1 MANPVQDDIEALLA
15 QDPISEMSDE
25 NLPSLDNLN
34 FADHANDIPT
44 PEAKLTTT
52 VNAYK
57 DEPEE
62 NPDVIRYAREWG
74 MDEATTKSLLT
85 AYAPSDAEMLRKA
98 PELNERSPVLTE
110 WAARPEN
117 YSFVKN
123 NLSGILALT
132 EKGKFA
138 SEPTYIHDLTN
149 ALARNM
155 PTLENAVA
163 VGKYSIGLLSKED
176 FADSLENIRQRRN
189 TQTPYGTSMAGFN
202 KAMQTFNAE
211 MGKNINSF
219 ADIADMSV
227 NDWDDFVKVA
237 VKGMQES
244 GATTLDIVNFAY
256 SAIVNTPATILK
268 SVESVGSVL
277 GPTAGTL
284 AGSAAGFAVGAGP
297 IGGAIG
303 GVTGSAFIRYAEEI
317 GEQLN
322 LYRNEK
328 GEIDYEEALND
339 PETMKNIQKI
349 ATTYGLVGGVLD
361 TALTRLGGNLAKG
374 GLLTR
379 TGVDVAGEGVAE
391 AGATT
396 AKGIAKGD
404 SVTESIGAGI
414 TEGVVEAILATPTSG
429 ATTTISYI
437 PGMSKALSNKL
448 LRIKRQHNA
457 QQVDASK
464 KEKIAEQRKEIES
477 VAKTPEDKAK
487 LSEVFDTLSRLEEV
501 VDPPED
507 VIDTPTITVA
517 PPPDTGQP
525 KYKSSPRRPTPPR
538 KKIPETATVNA
549 AELFNALSELGKTKE
564 GVSWNNFLETLP
576 EHIAEEFNT
585 ALGNEDSVTLPT
597 TEWLMATTGL
607 GHLDNLLSTSPLW
620 GDPADTSEVKPVSPE
635 KVKEKQEEAKGKPEK
650 VEVEP
655 DASKVKAKAPT
666 KSKVDKV
673 FGKFRSVDEENIY
686 NEFKGKIAKVV
697 GRPKRGGKTI
707 APEAVQLYSD
717 IFFSS
722 IMHRSRIL
730 GRPLREMVDSYEVV
744 HTSPPVPGLKTS
756 AYGYAWRPKG
766 SPQQLIYF
774 STDHIASGNRIS
786 TLVHELG
793 HIFLENMVMDWDYIM
808 ALDPKAM
815 TNAQWDYK
823 EAMLLTAK
831 FLGTPNLKGVSI
843 RPRGDKFSKHHEK
856 FATTIEMFFKN
867 GDFGDSTTGR
877 LMHRY
882 SQFMQEVMPV
892 RMYNEI
898 GQSYAKK
905 NVTPVSPGDKDWAK
919 VQITVKALMGAKST
933 LNEEIY
939 PLVPEPD
946 FDKSVFGDAY
956 TDWMTKYR
964 EAVEKALMKV
974 MKSIYT
980 DRKEFYERSFPEV
993 FQETYDQ
1000 LMDAPIGRFHQLI
1013 RDGLIVLHR
1022 TDVNKR
1028 LGLTD
1033 DELAILEDSISI
1045 VKNKNQSTVT
1055 LEQLVQYGFID
1066 AQMDAVTVR
1075 QIGDAAN
1082 LEQTAR
1088 EEALKKLEAM
1098 FDAQELHRPG
1108 MTMDEAEDLILN
1120 DKDIRRVRKE
1130 ANRIAIKKYLK
1141 DLAESDPDNPLL
1153 TEAFK
1158 DKFNTDALLRTAKA
1172 EWANTPNRV
1181 SLSFLKDRQEYEK
1194 NREAG
1199 DAEILFITLT
1209 DRSRQAQL
1217 KTTRLS
1223 ETLGFT
1229 RIFDSAKRVKDA
1241 LKTGEIPVILN
1252 ALARHEVNESKEYM
1266 TKWFEDKIQ
1275 NIQKGWQRLHGKLG
1289 PTQVIEVKNEDGKSF
1304 YVNHSGVSSTLLDG
1318 LEVSTTIENND
1329 LVGVME
1335 DMVNRSLTQ
1344 DVATRNNYRNLYDEI
1359 YLMSRVN
1366 ILYNTTPDTKPGD
1379 FKEIEL
1385 KEFKDLKF
1393 TAPKKIK
1400 STETESNPIHMPPIP
1415 VEEMNAMPAT
1425 KPQLKWKDTMNTLV
1439 AKIQEEVKLFKK
1451 VKTAPI
1457 TAIGRYMYYSSVS
1470 MQNFIASMIDEKNL
1484 PTSWL
1489 NALFQKVT
1497 EAEAKKNVEHNRYYE
1512 KITQSIGKFT
1522 KSKKEYKN
1530 ALESPTK
1537 KGGLF
1542 SSLLGLGKNDTGG
1555 IAAPELGNDVV
1566 FANIGQVIVGLLYAG
1581 SKSGKKKFLEGGF
1594 VTKDGVNTGPLG
1606 DVTNPEMLS
1615 ANWDAFIKRLVA
1627 EGTLNQQAFDLVQEI
1642 HDIFNEIYPMVQKSF
1657 NEVEGVELNFVEGL
1671 PYTMTFADGT
1681 KKTYRGGYYPLMK
1694 DTTLT
1699 SAIISGEQQS
1709 TSDDFTLAYDI
1720 LDSSM
1725 QRTRGAGT
1733 YPIRLDMGL
1742 MMGILNKHLVHAY
1755 LKRPLTLIENLKKD
1769 KRIVKVFENRQ
1780 QGFIKEIL
1788 NPWLKRTARQQYAV
1802 PTDPGLLGSA
1812 ALFVRRTTHI
1822 ALFFGNVRSMAMQL
1836 LGIVQGVPTFAQYV
1850 GNAKVLKHT
1859 AKVAGSVSTGNYS
1872 SLKEDIGKKS
1882 VFMKDRMD
1890 NNQRNLVRGWDE
1902 MDLTQNK
1909 REWIKTTAESISFM
1923 GLQFTQNIV
1932 DMSIWLAA
1940 VERTKQDGLSDA
1952 QAYAYA
1958 DRLVERTQAS
1968 GNISAR
1974 AGALHGS
1981 HFERLSMMISMVAYG
1996 LRGRIYEEVARAEAN
2011 ETSVTIARLNALTWL
2026 AVMPGLLTGSVGL
2039 AIDALTEADD
2049 DDDDPEIAKLLA
2061 NIATDTADA
2070 YAPQVNRLALPFVAS
2085 VIEGAGIE
2093 GVRGGELFGLGP
2105 VAHPLRK
2112 TIRGGRALSRGMV
2125 QGIPMTNKDI
2135 GNVLT
2140 GITIATGLPTSV
2152 IDKTII
2158 PFIEANKSTSQ
2169 KKAES
2174 RQRRRIIRKIKRK
2187 R

>member
-1 MANPVQDDIEALLA
+1 MANPVQDDIEALLQ
-15 QDPISEMSDE
+15 QDPLNELSKSP
-25 NLPSLDNLN
+25 LPSLDKVDVAQYADVLPPPEQKLHDTALN
-34 FADHANDIPT
+34 
-44 PEAKLTTT
+44 
-52 VNAYK
+52 YG
-57 DEPEE
+57 DEPEDE
-62 NPDVIRYAREWG
+62 PDVTKYSLQWG
-74 MDEATTKSLLT
+74 TDANTTRAVLATMS
-85 AYAPSDAEMLRKA
+85 PQDAELLHKA

-123 NLSGILALT
+123 NISGILALT
-132 EKGKFA
+132 KKDKFA
-138 SEPTYIHDLTN
+138 SEPTYVQDLTN

-163 VGKYSIGLLSKED
+163 VGKYSIGLLSKEE

-211 MGKNINSF
+211 MGSNIQSF

-227 NDWDDFVKVA
+227 NDWDDFVKVT

-339 PETMKNIQKI
+339 PVTMKNIQKI

-379 TGVDVAGEGVAE
+379 TGVDVAGEGTAE
-391 AGATT
+391 AVATT

-414 TEGVVEAILATPTSG
+414 TEGVVESILATPTSG

-464 KEKIAEQRKEIES
+464 KEKLAEQRKEIES

-501 VDPPED
+501 VDPPE
-507 VIDTPTITVA
+507 VETPKVETPTITVE

-525 KYKSSPRRPTPPR
+525 KYKSPPRRPTPPR
-538 KKIPETATVNA
+538 KKTPETATVNA

-564 GVSWNNFLETLP
+564 GVSWNNFLESLP
-576 EHIAEEFNT
+576 DHIADEFDK
-585 ALGNEDSVTLPT
+585 ALGTEDSVTLPT
-597 TEWLMATTGL
+597 RDWLIATTDL
-607 GHLDNLLSTSPLW
+607 GHLDTLLSTSPIW
-620 GDPADTSEVKPVSPE
+620 GDPADTSEVKPV
-635 KVKEKQEEAKGKPEK
+635 KPEQ
-650 VEVEP
+650 VEEQP
-655 DASKVKAKAPT
+655 DPAKVKAKTPV

-673 FGKFRSVDEENIY
+673 FGKFRSVDEENVY
-686 NEFKGKIAKVV
+686 NEFKERVLKSIGKIRREYGLHYATSKEV
-697 GRPKRGGKTI
+697 
-707 APEAVQLYSD
+707 APEGVQLYID

-722 IMHRSRIL
+722 IMNRARIL
-730 GRPLREMVDSYEVV
+730 GRPLKEMVDRYEIVSEAPDPALGAN
-744 HTSPPVPGLKTS
+744 T
-756 AYGYAWRPKG
+756 YGFAWRPKG
-766 SPQQLIYF
+766 SSQQLVFY
-774 STDHIASGNRIS
+774 STATYNLPIS
-786 TLVHELG
+786 TFVHELG
-793 HIFLENMVMDWDYIM
+793 HVFLENMVADWDYM
-808 ALDPKAM
+808 MEKDPKTL
-815 TNAQWDYK
+815 TNAQRDYK
-823 EAMLLTAK
+823 EAMLLTAQ
-831 FLGTPNLKGVSI
+831 FLGKPNLREATIRNKKEDFTKG
-843 RPRGDKFSKHHEK
+843 HEK
-856 FATTIEMFFKN
+856 FATTIEMFFKE

-877 LMHRY
+877 LMRRY

-892 RMYNEI
+892 NMYNQI
-898 GQSYAKK
+898 GQAYADRGVAP
-905 NVTPVSPGDKDWAK
+905 VTPEDGDNWTK
-919 VQITVKALMGAKST
+919 VQTTVKAVMGAEST
-933 LNEEIY
+933 LKEEVY
-939 PLVPEPD
+939 PLIPEPD
-946 FDKSVFGDAY
+946 FDKSVLGDAY
-956 TDWMTKYR
+956 TDWMGKYR

-974 MKSIYT
+974 MKAIYT
-980 DRKEFYERSFPEV
+980 DRKEFYERMFPEV

-1013 RDGLIVLHR
+1013 RDGFIVLNEFDIEQY
-1022 TDVNKR
+1022 TGMSGKN
-1028 LGLTD
+1028 LAELLTTLK
-1033 DELAILEDSISI
+1033 EYVPIVEGSIGSTTTLDSL
-1045 VKNKNQSTVT
+1045 K
-1055 LEQLVQYGFID
+1055 QYGFID
-1066 AQMDAVTVR
+1066 GQRDTLAAQIR
-1075 QIGDAAN
+1075 NAAN

-1088 EEALKKLEAM
+1088 EESLQKLEAM

-1120 DKDIRRVRKE
+1120 DKDIRKVRKE

-1141 DLAESDPDNPLL
+1141 DLSEADPDNPTL
-1153 TEAFK
+1153 TEEFRK
-1158 DKFNTDALLRTAKA
+1158 KFNKSALLRTAKA
-1172 EWANTPNRV
+1172 EWGSTPNRV
-1181 SLSFLKDRQEYEK
+1181 PIENLQARQEYEK
-1194 NREAG
+1194 NRKDD
-1199 DAEILFITLT
+1199 DAEVFFIAPTHAT
-1209 DRSRQAQL
+1209 RQEQL
-1217 KTTRLS
+1217 KRTASL

-1229 RIFDSAKRVKDA
+1229 RIFNSAKRVKDA

-1275 NIQKGWQRLHGKLG
+1275 NIQKSWRKLHSKLKPG
-1289 PTQVIEVKNEDGKSF
+1289 QVIEVKNEAGKSL
-1304 YVNHSGVSSTLLDG
+1304 YVSFRGITSTLFDE

-1329 LVGVME
+1329 LVAVME
-1335 DMVNRSLTQ
+1335 DIVNRSLTQ

-1359 YLMSRVN
+1359 YIMSRVN

-1415 VEEMNAMPAT
+1415 VEEINAMPAE

-1451 VKTAPI
+1451 AKAAP
-1457 TAIGRYMYYSSVS
+1457 TSAIGRYMYYSSVS

-1512 KITQSIGKFT
+1512 KITQAIGKFT

-1542 SSLLGLGKNDTGG
+1542 SSLIGLGKNDSGG

-1581 SKSGKKKFLEGGF
+1581 STSGKAKLIEGGF
-1594 VTKDGVNTGPLG
+1594 VTKDGVETGPLG
-1606 DVTNPEMLS
+1606 DTTNPVTMS
-1615 ANWDAFIKRLVA
+1615 NNWDAFIKRLVA

-1699 SAIISGEQQS
+1699 SAIISGEQQG

-1725 QRTRGAGT
+1725 QRSRGGGT
-1733 YPIRLDMGL
+1733 YPVRLDMGL

-1780 QGFIKEIL
+1780 QGFIREVL
-1788 NPWLKRTARQQYAV
+1788 NPWLRRTAQQKYAV
-1802 PTDPGLLGSA
+1802 SSDAGLFSSF

-1822 ALFFGNVRSMAMQL
+1822 ALFFGNVKSMAMQF
-1836 LGIVQGVPTFAQYV
+1836 LGIVQGIPTFAQYV

-1859 AKVAGSVSTGNYS
+1859 AKVAGSVSTGNYA

-1909 REWIKTTAESISFM
+1909 REWVKSKAEAFSFM

-1974 AGALHGS
+1974 AGALHGT
-1981 HFERLSMMISMVAYG
+1981 HFERLAMMISMVAYG
-1996 LRGRIYEEVARAEAN
+1996 LRGRIYEEAARAEAN
-2011 ETSVTIARLNALTWL
+2011 EQSVTLARLNALTWL
-2026 AVMPGLLTGSVGL
+2026 VVMPSVVASAAGL
-2039 AIDALTEADD
+2039 ALDALSEADD

-2061 NIATDTADA
+2061 NIASDTADA
-2070 YAPQVNRLALPFVAS
+2070 YFPQVNRLALPFAAS

-2105 VAHPLRK
+2105 VAHPHRK
-2112 TIRGGRALSRGMV
+2112 SIRGLRAFSRSMA
-2125 QGIPMTNKDI
+2125 QGVPMTNKDI
-2135 GNVLT
+2135 GNLMT
-2140 GITIATGLPTSV
+2140 AITVGTGLPTSV

-2169 KKAES
+2169 KKAEA